1 MLGTGVPTVA
11 APALNDPT
19 YGNTYKWKI
28 FTAAK
33 NILYTVA
40 NSNAV
45 ENSLMVKAQSVNL
58 TTANNNADG
67 VAKTFIVGTP
77 VTYSLKDDVA
87 ANRTPTVNYGDR
99 SKVQYTYSIAPGSK
113 LPKGLALKSDGTIFG
128 TPLEITHN
136 ANGQSSTMS
145 VAILIHATGEGSGV
159 SEGQPITYNVGR
171 QLVTLRVNADPT
183 ATTPFTLPGKL
194 LGRVDFNQNVNF
206 KIDTATGG
214 AESDLFDVYYYPVS
228 LPEGLSLYM
237 DGTVTGRFTG
247 EDGFTAT
254 LIVEAK
260 KFAMMDVTIDGVT
273 YEAGEF
279 TGESAT
285 GVFYINVGKSIDDI
299 GAGQTPFIGENGNWW
314 IGDTDTE
321 VKAQGPA
328 GQDGEDGK
336 DGLTPFIG
344 ENGNWWI
351 GETDTGIK
359 AQGPKRGEPGP
370 KGDKGDKGDQGEP
383 GLQGPAGQDG
393 QDGEDGQ
400 MGSRS

>member
-1 MLGTGVPTVA
+1 
-11 APALNDPT
+11 
-19 YGNTYKWKI
+19 
-28 FTAAK
+28 
-33 NILYTVA
+33 
-40 NSNAV
+40 
-45 ENSLMVKAQSVNL
+45 
-58 TTANNNADG
+58 
-67 VAKTFIVGTP
+67 
-77 VTYSLKDDVA
+77 
-87 ANRTPTVNYGDR
+87 
-99 SKVQYTYSIAPGSK
+99 
-113 LPKGLALKSDGTIFG
+113 
-128 TPLEITHN
+128 
-136 ANGQSSTMS
+136 MS

-336 DGLTPFIG
+336 DGLTPSIG

-351 GETDTGIK
+351 G
-359 AQGPKRGEPGP
+359 
-370 KGDKGDKGDQGEP
+370 
-383 GLQGPAGQDG
+383 
-393 QDGEDGQ
+393 
-400 MGSRS
+400 